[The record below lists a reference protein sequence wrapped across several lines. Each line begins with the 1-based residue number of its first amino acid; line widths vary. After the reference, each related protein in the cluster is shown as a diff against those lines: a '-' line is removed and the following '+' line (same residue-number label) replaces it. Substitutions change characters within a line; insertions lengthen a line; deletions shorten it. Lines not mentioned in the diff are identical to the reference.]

1 MNLRNNIRRWVNSGA
16 LGWLFPD
23 GWAIKTCAYW
33 SMYRHE
39 RSTVQYLKNTV
50 RRGDTICDIGAH
62 IGYYVRL
69 LSRITG
75 ASGKIIAF
83 EPHPKNIAL
92 LKLNCRRCAN
102 MEVVS
107 KAVAAT
113 TGKSRFYE
121 HATSSTSHAL
131 SDISQS
137 GRYIEVDVTSIDNWH
152 TNAGNTKLNMVLV
165 DVEGYE
171 DEVLIGMQN
180 VINSHSEL
188 RIILEYCPDNYL
200 RSNKDISLIHK
211 AFKQCGL
218 RVTSMLG
225 RMGRKEMPL
234 GENLDQQFATINN
247 LLPQWGYEGGYV
259 NIVAMRER
267 VMAEVTKGLLL
278 KG

>member
-1 MNLRNNIRRWVNSGA
+1 MKIDINLRNRIRRQVNSGA
-16 LGWLFPD
+16 LGWLFPE

-39 RSTVQYLKNTV
+39 RSTVQYLKNTILP
-50 RRGDTICDIGAH
+50 GDTICDVGAH

-69 LSRITG
+69 LSRLTG
-75 ASGKIIAF
+75 DSGKVIAF

-92 LKLNCRRCAN
+92 LQLNCRHCTN
-102 MEVVS
+102 TEIVP

-137 GRYIEVDVTSIDNWH
+137 GRHIEVDVTSIDDWY
-152 TNAGNTKLNMVLV
+152 TNASYTKVDMVLV

-171 DEVLIGMQN
+171 SEVLLGMQN
-180 VINSHSEL
+180 TISNHPEL
-188 RIILEYCPDNYL
+188 RIILEYCPGIYRQAN
-200 RSNKDISLIHK
+200 RDISLLHK

-218 RVTSMLG
+218 RVTTVLG
-225 RMGRKEMPL
+225 RMGRKEIAL

-247 LLPQWGYEGGYV
+247 LLPQWSYEGRYV
-259 NIVAMRER
+259 NIVAMRDGEG
-267 VMAEVTKGLLL
+267 ASQSK
-278 KG
+278 

>member
-16 LGWLFPD
+16 LGWHFPA
-23 GWAIKTCAYW
+23 GWAIKTCVYW
-33 SMYRHE
+33 SMYGHE
-39 RSTVQYLKNTV
+39 RSTVEYLKNTV
-50 RRGDTICDIGAH
+50 RPGDTICDIGAH

-69 LSRITG
+69 LSRLTG

-83 EPHPKNIAL
+83 EPHPKNIKL
-92 LKLNCRRCAN
+92 LQLNCRKCAN
-102 MEVVS
+102 MEIVP

-121 HATSSTSHAL
+121 HATSSASHAL

-137 GRYIEVDVTSIDNWH
+137 GRYIEVDLTSMDDWYLNSK
-152 TNAGNTKLNMVLV
+152 NTKLNIVLI

-171 DEVLIGMQN
+171 DEVLMGMQN
-180 VINSHSEL
+180 VIKKHSEL
-188 RIILEYCPDNYL
+188 RIILEYCPDNY
-200 RSNKDISLIHK
+200 RQANRDISLIHK

-218 RVTSMLG
+218 RVTTMLG

-234 GENLDQQFATINN
+234 GEILDKQFATINN

-259 NIVAMRER
+259 NIVAMREGEG
-267 VMAEVTKGLLL
+267 ATQSKQGSL
-278 KG
+278 